1 MTGCPM
7 DSGEK
12 RWFMTLM
19 KLIQYEIQVRHA
31 GAGLGS
37 RGLTWAGSRSSF
49 LRHVVKPFFRDC
61 REKWLLASGTAKMVT
76 NGRPRMRFQKAPK
89 LFKEWGEGQGKNFVE
104 SKRRAGQDL
113 SMRQHGR
120 E

>member
-1 MTGCPM
+1 M

-31 GAGLGS
+31 GADLGS
-37 RGLTWAGSRSSF
+37 RGLTWTGSRLSF
-49 LRHVVKPFFRDC
+49 LRHLVKPIFRDC
-61 REKWLLASGTAKMVT
+61 REKWLLAIGMAKMVT
-76 NGRPRMRFQKAPK
+76 TGRPRMHLQKAPK

-104 SKRRAGQDL
+104 AKRRAG
-113 SMRQHGR
+113 
-120 E
+120 

>member
-1 MTGCPM
+1 MTGCPT

-19 KLIQYEIQVRHA
+19 KLIQHEIQVRHA

-37 RGLTWAGSRSSF
+37 RGLTWAGSRSLF

-61 REKWLLASGTAKMVT
+61 REKWPLGIGMAKIVA
-76 NGRPRMRFQKAPK
+76 NGRPGMRFQKAPK
-89 LFKEWGEGQGKNFVE
+89 LSKEWREGQGKNLVE
-104 SKRRAGQDL
+104 SKR
-113 SMRQHGR
+113 
-120 E
+120 